1 MKRRA
6 RYLLFGISAAVF
18 AALYLAGLRGLPP
31 FGRYPGPYGDVI
43 NAIGV
48 PERHITDM
56 VTAVNF
62 DFRGFDTLGEEFIMF
77 TSVVGALV
85 LLRRLRDEN
94 QARHE
99 DQAPERQVPQPSDAT
114 RSFTLGLVGLV
125 VLFGIYIVVHGQLT
139 PGGGFQGGVILATAP
154 LMVYLAGSFDQFR
167 KITSHELVEVAEA
180 IGAGG
185 YAVIGA
191 AALAV
196 GAAFLQNFLPQ
207 GSLGSVVSGGTVAL
221 IDISVGLEVAAGFVL
236 LLSAFLEEALT
247 HELRGRG

>member
-1 MKRRA
+1 
-6 RYLLFGISAAVF
+6 
-18 AALYLAGLRGLPP
+18 
-31 FGRYPGPYGDVI
+31 
-43 NAIGV
+43 
-48 PERHITDM
+48 
-56 VTAVNF
+56 
-62 DFRGFDTLGEEFIMF
+62 MF

-191 AALAV
+191 AALAF

-207 GSLGSVVSGGTVAL
+207 GSVGSVVSGGTVAL

-236 LLSAFLEEALT
+236 LLNAFLEEALT

>member
-1 MKRRA
+1 MRRRA
-6 RYLLFGISAAVF
+6 RLVLFGVSVAAF
-18 AALYLAGLRGLPP
+18 AALYLSGLRGLPP
-31 FGRYPGPYGDVI
+31 FGHYPGPYGDVL

-85 LLRRLRDEN
+85 LLRRLRDET

-99 DQAPERQVPQPSDAT
+99 DQAPQRQVPEPSDAT
-114 RSFTLGLVGLV
+114 RSFTLGLAGLV

-167 KITSHELVEVAEA
+167 KITAHELVEVAEA

-191 AALAV
+191 AALAF
-196 GAAFLQNFLPQ
+196 GAAFLENFLPQ
-207 GSLGSVVSGGTVAL
+207 GSAGSVVSGGTVAL
-221 IDISVGLEVAAGFVL
+221 IDVSVGLEVAAGFVL
-236 LLSAFLEEALT
+236 LLNAFLEEALT